1 MGLENSGP
9 AKDMHR
15 AGSSHRGIV
24 NLPRICIGS
33 EIAQDW
39 FRKIM
44 IYNLFIARNYQK
56 TASVCWSWQHRN
68 RKLPLFGPE

>member
-1 MGLENSGP
+1 MRSANSAP
-9 AKDMHR
+9 LKDMHR

-44 IYNLFIARNYQK
+44 IYNPFILRNHQK
-56 TASVCWSWQHRN
+56 PVAVFWPWQRRT

>member
-1 MGLENSGP
+1 MGSANSGP

-24 NLPRICIGS
+24 NLPRIWIGS

-44 IYNLFIARNYQK
+44 IYNLFIARNHQK
-56 TASVCWSWQHRN
+56 PVAVFWPLQRRT

>member
-1 MGLENSGP
+1 MGPENSDP

-44 IYNLFIARNYQK
+44 INNLFIVRNHQK
-56 TASVCWSWQHRN
+56 TAFFCWSWQRRTRN
-68 RKLPLFGPE
+68 LPLFGTE